1 MEYMKVTQAAEQWG
15 ISDRRVRILCQQ
27 GKIEGVIQK
36 GRSYLIPCNA
46 VKPIDGRTLR
56 HKTVSEQYL
65 PMLSRI
71 DSIKEQLDQR
81 RPLTTGELQRLQEE
95 FLVEY
100 TYNCNRGKYADLT
113 GNCAC
118 FRGNYDRSK
127 AAERSF
133 RSRRT

>member
-65 PMLSRI
+65 VNYSDCRKNFWLNIPTTQMQSREI
-71 DSIKEQLDQR
+71 R
-81 RPLTTGELQRLQEE
+81 
-95 FLVEY
+95 
-100 TYNCNRGKYADLT
+100 
-113 GNCAC
+113 
-118 FRGNYDRSK
+118 
-127 AAERSF
+127 
-133 RSRRT
+133 

>member
-81 RPLTTGELQRLQEE
+81 RHLRQVNYSDCRKNFWLNIPTTQMQ
-95 FLVEY
+95 
-100 TYNCNRGKYADLT
+100 
-113 GNCAC
+113 
-118 FRGNYDRSK
+118 
-127 AAERSF
+127 
-133 RSRRT
+133 SREIR